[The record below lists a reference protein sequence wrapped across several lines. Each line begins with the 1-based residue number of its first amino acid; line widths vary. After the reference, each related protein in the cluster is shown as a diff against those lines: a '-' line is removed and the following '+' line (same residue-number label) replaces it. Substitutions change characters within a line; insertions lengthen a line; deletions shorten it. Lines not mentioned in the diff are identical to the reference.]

1 MSLSWASN
9 LCVRDATVLS
19 LMRAFGGLSKI
30 PQELNEIREILHS
43 GGQGLAGLPKNIL
56 QSGKKKVDSFSAW
69 GTIPERGEKHITTLC
84 KLYFLVKMLW
94 LIHEGPVGPT
104 ASLPRL
110 LPAHHQVFKNGL
122 HVTVSGSRI
131 LPGLR
136 LNGLRAAWSFS
147 ISWEKWISKTLL
159 CL

>member
-1 MSLSWASN
+1 MKRYMVNVNNTNIWKLKRYSIRNVCSIAMWPKGEVMRIKWERLSLS
-9 LCVRDATVLS
+9 L
-19 LMRAFGGLSKI
+19 
-30 PQELNEIREILHS
+30 PQ
-43 GGQGLAGLPKNIL
+43 
-56 QSGKKKVDSFSAW
+56 DSFSAW